1 MVPYCYQSKQGPC
14 VQSYYGQ
21 KYTITKLW
29 DKILNMYSVYMHIGC
44 MNKLTDFWS
53 SIEAANKV
61 RCDIIVT
68 DKAGRSEV
76 TEL

>member
-1 MVPYCYQSKQGPC
+1 MLHIEHSNNVATGYNY
-14 VQSYYGQ
+14 
-21 KYTITKLW
+21 
-29 DKILNMYSVYMHIGC
+29 VYMHIGC

-53 SIEAANKV
+53 SIEAADKV

-68 DKAGRSEV
+68 DKAGRSKV